1 MSEIDWFELLI
12 CILFASFGG
21 VVKKL
26 VDMEKSGGKSKKAGI
41 GQYISSS
48 VISLFAGMVIY
59 FIAKHYTLP
68 IYLTMSLT
76 SVTGFAG
83 APALYLVVDQ
93 AVKKFVKKMAVDKP
107 NKITEIEEKGEG
119 E

>member
-59 FIAKHYTLP
+59 FIAKHYALP

-83 APALYLVVDQ
+83 APALYLVVEQ
-93 AVKKFVKKMAVDKP
+93 AVKKFTKKVSGEWTEKP
-107 NKITEIEEKGEG
+107 NKLSENGEG